1 MTRIDFEYI
10 SEICTK
16 YAAPYFYVDEL
27 IPASKL
33 ANARKRYPIPEHER
47 VIALID
53 STMFGSCKNGLA
65 ICEFGVIWRNI
76 LSGSEGTYL
85 DWEEFAQ
92 ADIQKLGEFEIEFAP
107 GIKFNAS
114 CSEIDVVLELL
125 EELQEYVYGV
135 LHGNYSNVVEEADE
149 DDDFEEE
156 QEDDE
161 LAPPPLPD
169 IEWMIAV
176 AGKQYGPYDL
186 GLLRSMVESKQLLPE
201 HTLVWRRGM
210 DEWMWFKEQPEMA
223 ALVNGAAASETVPLV
238 PTGSA
243 PDNDSLEQFLNNESK
258 MEDADRIDINSASY
272 EQLLELPFIHAERAA
287 FIVKERAA
295 IGGYRSPEHLGE
307 QLGLKPH
314 QVLRLGEQTLFLP
327 LQSVQGAVRV
337 IDF

>member
-1 MTRIDFEYI
+1 MSRIDFEYI

-16 YAAPYFYVDEL
+16 YAAPHFYVDEL

-33 ANARKRYPIPEHER
+33 ANARQKYPIPEHER

-53 STMFGSCKNGLA
+53 ATMFRSCKSGLA
-65 ICEFGVIWRNI
+65 ICEFGVIWRDI
-76 LSGSEGTYL
+76 FSGSERTYL

-92 ADIQKLGEFEIEFAP
+92 ADIQKLGEYEIEFAP
-107 GIKFNAS
+107 GVKFNAS
-114 CSEIDVVLELL
+114 GSKIDVVIELL

-135 LHGNYSNVVEEADE
+135 LHGDYSNVV
-149 DDDFEEE
+149 DFEEE

-223 ALVNGAAASETVPLV
+223 ALVNGAAASESVP
-238 PTGSA
+238 PASTGSST
-243 PDNDSLEQFLNNESK
+243 DNDSLEQLLYNDSK
-258 MEDADRIDINSASY
+258 MEDADQIDINSASY

-295 IGGYRSPEHLGE
+295 IGGYRSPEQLGE